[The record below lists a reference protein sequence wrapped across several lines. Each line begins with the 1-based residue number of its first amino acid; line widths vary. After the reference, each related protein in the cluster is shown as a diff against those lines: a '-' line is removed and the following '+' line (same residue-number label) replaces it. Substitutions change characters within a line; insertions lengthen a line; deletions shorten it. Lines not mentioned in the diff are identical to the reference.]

1 MEKLSARKEI
11 VSKLIEDL
19 NKGIESIK
27 SLNAD
32 IVKQQR
38 YEEVAQNRD
47 FQRKIIAF
55 RDELNQ
61 FLYNLE
67 TNKSE
72 KLPHY
77 QKLVDEIFA
86 KGDLWKHRTLRTVFD
101 PHATE
106 YSNTSPEQK
115 AKIMSKILTAD
126 FPFEILVDQYKQF
139 YRELGKPYVAKDFE
153 KGLLALIDK
162 KLMEEVCWI

>member
-1 MEKLSARKEI
+1 MEKLREKKEVI
-11 VSKLIEDL
+11 SKIIEDL
-19 NKGIESIK
+19 NNGIESIK
-27 SLNAD
+27 SLNTD
-32 IVKQQR
+32 IIKHQR
-38 YEEVAQNRD
+38 YEEAAQNRD
-47 FQRKIIAF
+47 IQRKIITF

-72 KLPHY
+72 KFPHY

-101 PHATE
+101 SNSTE
-106 YSNTSPEQK
+106 YSKTSPEQK

-162 KLMEEVCWI
+162 KLMEEECWI